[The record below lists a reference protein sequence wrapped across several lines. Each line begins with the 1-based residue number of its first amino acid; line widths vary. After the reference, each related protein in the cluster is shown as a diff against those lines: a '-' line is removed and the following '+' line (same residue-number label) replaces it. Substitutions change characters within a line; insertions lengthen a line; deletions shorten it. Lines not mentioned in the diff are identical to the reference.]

1 MTEFLN
7 KFEKPCFWPIFVP
20 FSQFLGQKELGG
32 GWGERGGENPAATHK
47 IIWISSTMPK
57 FIKN

>member
-7 KFEKPCFWPIFVP
+7 KFEKPCFCPIFP
-20 FSQFLGQKELGG
+20 ILGAKRTGG
-32 GWGERGGENPAATHK
+32 EGERGGENPAATHK